1 MKYSWF
7 IFILTQEV
15 LVSPSEQELLA
26 LEERIGSVST
36 ALSEEQFAKCLRRSI
51 YSQVTSDVNKS
62 TVDDM
67 KCSICQVCGNLT

>member
-36 ALSEEQFAKCLRRSI
+36 ALSDEQFTKCLRRSI
-51 YSQVTSDVNKS
+51 YSHVVSEVSKS

-67 KCSICQVCGNLT
+67 KCSICQVSGKLT